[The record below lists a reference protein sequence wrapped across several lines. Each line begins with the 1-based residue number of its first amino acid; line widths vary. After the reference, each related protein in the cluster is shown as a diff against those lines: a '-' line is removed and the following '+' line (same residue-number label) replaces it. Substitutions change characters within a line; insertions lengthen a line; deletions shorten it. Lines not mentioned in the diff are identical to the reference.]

1 MKNNKAFRLMGK
13 ILLWLGGL
21 LIATI
26 IALMVWVSID
36 LQNSLKTVTDVAQY
50 PEILNNPWKDSP
62 LVQHFPKIIPAEA
75 KNVKIYYV
83 PGFLQGGSML
93 QLQMTLPPAKIAGIQ
108 AQLRK
113 VAQRKYI
120 PGAKDNSPTQ
130 ETSADEKMSVTFEY
144 RYYLGKSGSQNF
156 PENYEILVLS
166 DTRGAPTYNWN
177 HSQMHGVA
185 IDPTTSEIVY
195 WAESW

>member
-1 MKNNKAFRLMGK
+1 MKSNKTFRFVGK
-13 ILLWLGGL
+13 VLLWLGGL
-21 LIATI
+21 SFATI
-26 IALMVWVSID
+26 VALVVWVNID
-36 LQNSLKTVTDVAQY
+36 LHNSLKTVTDVAQY
-50 PEILNNPWKDSP
+50 SKILNDPWKDSP
-62 LVQHFPKIIPAEA
+62 LVQHFPKTIPAEA

-93 QLQMTLPPAKIAGIQ
+93 QLQMTLPPAKIAEIQ

-130 ETSADEKMSVTFEY
+130 ETSADGQMSITFEY
-144 RYYLGKSGSQNF
+144 KYYLGKSDAQNF

-166 DTRGAPTYNWN
+166 DSRGAPTYNWN

>member
-1 MKNNKAFRLMGK
+1 MKNNKTFRLVGK
-13 ILLWLGGL
+13 ILLWLGGI
-21 LIATI
+21 LIAAI
-26 IALMVWVSID
+26 MALVAWVMID
-36 LQNSLKTVTDVAQY
+36 LNSSLETVTDVAQY
-50 PEILNNPWKDSP
+50 SKILNNPWKNSP
-62 LVQHFPKIIPAEA
+62 LVQHFPKTIPAEA
-75 KNVKIYYV
+75 KNVKIHYV

-93 QLQMTLPPAKIAGIQ
+93 QLQMTLPPAKIAEIQ

-113 VAQRKYI
+113 IAQRKYT
-120 PGAKDNSPTQ
+120 PGAKDNSPIQ
-130 ETSADEKMSVTFEY
+130 ETSADGQMSVTFEY
-144 RYYLGKSGSQNF
+144 RYYLGKSGDQNF

>member
-1 MKNNKAFRLMGK
+1 MKNNKTFRLVGK
-13 ILLWLGGL
+13 ILLWLGG
-21 LIATI
+21 ISFAVI
-26 IALMVWVSID
+26 MALVAWVMID
-36 LQNSLKTVTDVAQY
+36 LNSSLETVTDVAQY
-50 PEILNNPWKDSP
+50 SKILNNPWKNSP
-62 LVQHFPKIIPAEA
+62 LVQHFPKTIPAEA
-75 KNVKIYYV
+75 KNVKIHYV

-93 QLQMTLPPAKIAGIQ
+93 QLQMTLPPAKIAEIQ

-130 ETSADEKMSVTFEY
+130 ETSADGQMSIAFEY
-144 RYYLGKSGSQNF
+144 KYYLGKSDVQNF

>member
-1 MKNNKAFRLMGK
+1 MKNNKIFRIIGK
-13 ILLWLGGL
+13 TLLWLGGL
-21 LIATI
+21 LIAAI
-26 IALMVWVSID
+26 IALTAWVMID
-36 LQNSLKTVTDVAQY
+36 LNSSLETITDVAQY
-50 PEILNNPWKDSP
+50 SKILNNPWKNSP
-62 LVQHFPKIIPAEA
+62 LVQHFPKTIPAGA
-75 KNVKIYYV
+75 KNVKIHYV

-93 QLQMTLPPAKIAGIQ
+93 QLQMTLPPAKIAEIQ

-113 VAQRKYI
+113 AAQRKYI
-120 PGAKDNSPTQ
+120 PGGKDNSPTQ
-130 ETSADEKMSVTFEY
+130 ETSADGQMNVTFEY
-144 RYYLGKSGSQNF
+144 KYYLGKSGDQKF

>member
-1 MKNNKAFRLMGK
+1 MKNNKIFRIIGK
-13 ILLWLGGL
+13 TLLWLGGL
-21 LIATI
+21 LIAAI
-26 IALMVWVSID
+26 MALVAWVIVD
-36 LQNSLKTVTDVAQY
+36 LNSSLETVTDVNQY
-50 PEILNNPWKDSP
+50 SKILNNPWKDSP
-62 LVQHFPKIIPAEA
+62 LVQHFPKTIPAEA
-75 KNVKIYYV
+75 KNVKIHYV

-93 QLQMTLPPAKIAGIQ
+93 QLQMTLPPAKIAEIQ
-108 AQLRK
+108 TQLRK

-130 ETSADEKMSVTFEY
+130 ETSADGQMSITFEY
-144 RYYLGKSGSQNF
+144 KYYLGKSDVQNF

-166 DTRGAPTYNWN
+166 DTRGAPTYNWK

-185 IDPTTSEIVY
+185 IDPITSEIVY

>member
-1 MKNNKAFRLMGK
+1 MKNNKTFRLVGK
-13 ILLWLGGL
+13 ILLWLGGIS
-21 LIATI
+21 IAAI
-26 IALMVWVSID
+26 MALVAWVMID
-36 LQNSLKTVTDVAQY
+36 LNSSLETVTDVAQY
-50 PEILNNPWKDSP
+50 SKILNNPWKNSP
-62 LVQHFPKIIPAEA
+62 LVQHFPKTIPAEA
-75 KNVKIYYV
+75 KNAKIHYV

-93 QLQMTLPPAKIAGIQ
+93 QLQMTLPPAKIAEIQ

-113 VAQRKYI
+113 IAQRKYT
-120 PGAKDNSPTQ
+120 PGAKDNSPIQ
-130 ETSADEKMSVTFEY
+130 ETSADGQMSVTFEY
-144 RYYLGKSGSQNF
+144 RYYLGKSGDQNF